1 MQSFASGFLGGIHTR
16 MGLRKILEVMCD
28 KTKES
33 IPQAVTS

>member
-1 MQSFASGFLGGIHTR
+1 MQSFAGGFLGGIHTR
-16 MGLRKILEVMCD
+16 MGLRKILEVTCD